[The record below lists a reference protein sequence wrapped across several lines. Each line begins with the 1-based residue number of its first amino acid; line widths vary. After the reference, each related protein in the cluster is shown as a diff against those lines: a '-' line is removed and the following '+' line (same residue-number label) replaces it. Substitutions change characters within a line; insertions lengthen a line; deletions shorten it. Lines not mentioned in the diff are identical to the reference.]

1 MRRRFSGKIC
11 TFLLDIDECLDD
23 SLNQC
28 DHNCTNT
35 ESGYTCSCL
44 SGYRLVNNT
53 NCIDVDECIEES
65 DTCHANATCVNSIG
79 SFSCDCDS
87 GYTGDGEYCTGL

>member
-1 MRRRFSGKIC
+1 MC
-11 TFLLDIDECLDD
+11 AFLLDIDECLDD

-28 DHNCTNT
+28 DHNCSNT

-44 SGYRLVNNT
+44 SGYRLVNST
-53 NCIDVDECIEES
+53 NCIDIDECIEES
-65 DTCHANATCVNSIG
+65 NTCHANATCINTIG
-79 SFSCDCDS
+79 SFSCDCDT